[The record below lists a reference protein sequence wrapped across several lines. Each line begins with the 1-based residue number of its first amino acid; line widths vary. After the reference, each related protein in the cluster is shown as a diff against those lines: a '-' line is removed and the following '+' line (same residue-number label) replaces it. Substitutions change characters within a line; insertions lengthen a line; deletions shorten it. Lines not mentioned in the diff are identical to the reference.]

1 MTILNTLIQGE
12 SYPQVVVISMLALPA
27 LTLTTTI
34 VILWKLIQNLIK
46 ILKSKQTKVLWWLG
60 VHRLLAKTVIN
71 DENEMI
77 KVLNKISILEN
88 EIEIFERKFLS
99 PLSSCKSTTTIFIE
113 DVPNNNAKVKLRS
126 RVSRQVMTSSS
137 SSSSS
142 TSTVTTTT
150 LPVIPSVQ
158 PQVGLSVSK
167 GCLGI

>member
-71 DENEMI
+71 DENEII
-77 KVLNKISILEN
+77 KVLNKIAILEN

-99 PLSSCKSTTTIFIE
+99 PLSSSKSTTTIFIE